1 MQSRYYDATLC
12 RFLNRDNVN
21 YLEPESIHGL
31 NLYAYC
37 NNNPVMF
44 ADPSGHFAM
53 PNWLKGLAIG
63 LGLIGG
69 MLVIGAVCIL
79 TCGVGA
85 LAGTM
90 AGAIIYGAAQGIVVG
105 AAVGAV
111 GGTLIG
117 GAVTDWSVEG
127 MLIGAGIGFG
137 GGAIIGGIIGGFSGA
152 SKFAANS
159 AYITENGGN
168 VKEVLSAFK
177 GNPQLKSVKSNA
189 TVYRYWGGSSGELGH
204 WVSPIDYG
212 SSARSLLSLPASN
225 TMTNL
230 SSFTVNGIALQGK
243 AAALFGQAG
252 GGVQWWI
259 GLI

>member
-1 MQSRYYDATLC
+1 
-12 RFLNRDNVN
+12 
-21 YLEPESIHGL
+21 
-31 NLYAYC
+31 
-37 NNNPVMF
+37 MF

-159 AYITENGGN
+159 VYITENGGN

-204 WVSPIDYG
+204 WVSPIEILFPSAPFTPPSVDASVPVG
-212 SSARSLLSLPASN
+212 KVNVAVKSNAFFVSNVPPFALIFLVTFKEPSS
-225 TMTNL
+225 
-230 SSFTVNGIALQGK
+230 V
-243 AAALFGQAG
+243 
-252 GGVQWWI
+252 
-259 GLI
+259 